1 MPPLKSLLPLIVF
14 ASVGCIRTGVHRDI
28 GFRESNLNFP
38 KSDCTVKEKMRNTPK
53 LSLLGAVILLAPGAL
68 GQLGTKSVSELI
80 AALTSRD
87 RPHGSNP
94 IIGIVGRGMTQEV
107 LRQRA
112 VARELGSRG
121 EIAVPELDRVLGS
134 L

>member
-1 MPPLKSLLPLIVF
+1 
-14 ASVGCIRTGVHRDI
+14 
-28 GFRESNLNFP
+28 
-38 KSDCTVKEKMRNTPK
+38 
-53 LSLLGAVILLAPGAL
+53 
-68 GQLGTKSVSELI
+68 
-80 AALTSRD
+80 
-87 RPHGSNP
+87 
-94 IIGIVGRGMTQEV
+94 MTQEV